1 MTGGVKVLRAAIGA
15 GSVTSLRPARL
26 ILITLAA
33 VSLSLNATRVSAQQ
47 RFAKT
52 YPAPQNARL
61 MIRNYS
67 GSIRVEVGSKNE
79 IKVVAE
85 MDAKGVRLLPEVTNE
100 GIVINL
106 VRDNAHRPDIGD
118 VNFRI
123 VLPAGSAVDVETKR
137 GDITVRDVSGQMV
150 RAKVTLDGDIELTGL
165 RVATVLAENM
175 TGNILFDGELVP
187 GGRYNL
193 ESTKGNINVRI
204 PGDSNFWLMAFAPTT
219 RSIDLGGFG
228 GRLDNSDKRRI
239 VGNIG
244 NSNRASSL
252 TVMNLRGPIFFQRR

>member
-1 MTGGVKVLRAAIGA
+1 
-15 GSVTSLRPARL
+15 
-26 ILITLAA
+26 
-33 VSLSLNATRVSAQQ
+33 
-47 RFAKT
+47 
-52 YPAPQNARL
+52 

-79 IKVVAE
+79 IKVIAE
-85 MDAKGVRLLPEVTNE
+85 MDTKAMRLMPELTDD
-100 GIVINL
+100 GIVINV
-106 VRDNAHRPDIGD
+106 VRDNTHRAEVGD

-123 VLPAGSAVDVETKR
+123 VLPAGIAVDVETKR

-187 GGRYNL
+187 GGRYKL
-193 ESTKGNINVRI
+193 ESTKGDINVRI
-204 PGDSNFWLMAFAPTT
+204 PSDSNFWLMAFAPTT

-228 GRLDNSDKRRI
+228 GRLDHGDKRRI

-244 NSNRASSL
+244 SGERASSL
-252 TVMNLRGPIFFQRR
+252 TVTNLRGPIFFKRR